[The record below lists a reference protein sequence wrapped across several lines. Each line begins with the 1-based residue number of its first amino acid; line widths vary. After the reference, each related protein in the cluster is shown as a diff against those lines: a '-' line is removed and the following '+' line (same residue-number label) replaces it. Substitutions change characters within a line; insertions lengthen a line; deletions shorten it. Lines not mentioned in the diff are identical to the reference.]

1 VQGSKYLSKS
11 YVLPCICVEDYHK
24 LAAKI
29 QFLSSLPRQS
39 ATEAYG
45 GGELG
50 TGNVVSDTLNLPS
63 LSTALRGGPLKKLWR
78 GAKIKIE
85 QGKQKEKKIVHQKR

>member
-1 VQGSKYLSKS
+1 MFCHA
-11 YVLPCICVEDYHK
+11 YVL
-24 LAAKI
+24 KI
-29 QFLSSLPRQS
+29 TTNWLQKYSFYPAFLGNLLQRH
-39 ATEAYG
+39 TG